1 MPSSEHSPSD
11 GRTARRND
19 NRDAALRCVV
29 ALFTARRLVPTIEM
43 VAEDSGVSIR
53 SLYRYF
59 GDAQTMITE
68 AIDHLV
74 GQARDIG
81 KIDNMGEGPLADRIT
96 ALVAGRFRAYHLVRP
111 VLRAAVVNIANNPEL
126 DASHQRTRALLTTQ
140 FTIQFAPELNRLDEV
155 EKEQT
160 IHAGGAVCNLEFID
174 MLADRLLMSE
184 DDAQVL
190 VMRLMLAILTPR

>member
-1 MPSSEHSPSD
+1 
-11 GRTARRND
+11 
-19 NRDAALRCVV
+19 VV
-29 ALFTARRLVPTIEM
+29 ALFSENKFVPTIEM
-43 VAEDSGVSIR
+43 VAEASGVSIR

-59 GDAQTMITE
+59 GDGQTMISE
-68 AIDHLV
+68 AIGLLV
-74 GQARDIG
+74 GQAKEVGRV
-81 KIDNMGEGPLADRIT
+81 DNMGEGPLADRIT

-174 MLADRLLMSE
+174 MLTDRQLLSE

-190 VMRLMLAILTPR
+190 VTRLMLAILTPS

>member
-1 MPSSEHSPSD
+1 
-11 GRTARRND
+11 
-19 NRDAALRCVV
+19 
-29 ALFTARRLVPTIEM
+29 M

-59 GDAQTMITE
+59 GDAPTMITE
-68 AIDHLV
+68 AIDRLV

-126 DASHQRTRALLTTQ
+126 DASQHRTRALLTVQ
-140 FTIQFAPELNRLDEV
+140 FTIQFAPELRHLDEV
-155 EKEQT
+155 EKELV
-160 IHAGGAVCNLEFID
+160 IVAGAAVCNLEFID
-174 MLADRLLMSE
+174 MLIDRQLLSV

-190 VMRLMLAILTPR
+190 VTRLIVAVLTP